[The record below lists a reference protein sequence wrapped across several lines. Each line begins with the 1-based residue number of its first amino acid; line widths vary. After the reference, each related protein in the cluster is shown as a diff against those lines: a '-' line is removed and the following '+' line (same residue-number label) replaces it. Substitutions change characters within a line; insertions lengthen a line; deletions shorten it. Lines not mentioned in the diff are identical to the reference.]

1 MRALARFRWLV
12 PALAIP
18 VCTAA
23 AGITIQAA
31 AFGRAPEDS
40 LVATGVLRELVRYHA
55 MRGTET
61 LGARPLSAT
70 CIQGWFRLPR
80 RRLAHG
86 ALVLLGNGERLFD
99 VGSGVRRLVGVSHSR
114 RADYRDRVRFVLAGC
129 PRYLGDRFATDL
141 SRGRPVEAVGRRSDG
156 ENAAAIVARSRHAEL
171 TLAVTHVTYKPIAL
185 SFSEGR
191 FRGTTDLV
199 PGGGAAA
206 IRRVRHA
213 FGLAMHNPGAHA

>member
-114 RADYRDRVRFVLAGC
+114 R
-129 PRYLGDRFATDL
+129 FATDL

-156 ENAAAIVARSRHAEL
+156 ENASAIVARSRHAEL

-206 IRRVRHA
+206 IRRVRRA
-213 FGLAMHNPGAHA
+213 FGLATHNRGAHA